1 MRVRGRRPM
10 GSGTPYLRHLPFRET
25 EGRMGGIP
33 WQSGR
38 AEVDESMN
46 ATDGRTPANSTK
58 EST

>member
-46 ATDGRTPANSTK
+46 ATDGGDVNG
-58 EST
+58 